1 MKLIS
6 LNKFIYLFIY
16 LLIFISPLQSEE
28 EVDIWKKKETK
39 TIDVTSGDKPTN
51 LPNEII
57 KKNND
62 ENLKQTIEITEK
74 IWRSRD

>member
-57 KKNND
+57 KK
-62 ENLKQTIEITEK
+62 IMMK
-74 IWRSRD
+74 I